1 MKTQV
6 ITVPDVLT
14 SIECETICNYCS
26 HKCQPSKVGSTG
38 HILES
43 KPGSTNTEIRHS
55 MNSFITHN
63 DTKLS
68 NIMRK
73 VADCLVQVSAH
84 AFDFPINYIE
94 PIQYSEYT
102 EGMYYNEHCDCGESI
117 EYDRDIS
124 ASVFLSPRENYKGG
138 NLSFPSKEGN
148 TLEVNEKQG
157 SMSIFPS
164 MMIHKVNKVKSGK
177 RSSLVLWSRRPAYNP
192 QSVSLQ
198 NYGVVS

>member
-1 MKTQV
+1 MLMKV
-6 ITVPDVLT
+6 VTVPNVLT
-14 SIECETICNYCS
+14 STECEIICDYCS
-26 HKCQPSKVGSTG
+26 PKCFSSKVG
-38 HILES
+38 
-43 KPGSTNTEIRHS
+43 GSTTTNIEIRHS

-68 NIMRK
+68 NIIRK
-73 VADCLVQVSAH
+73 VADCLVQVSAD

-102 EGMYYNEHCDCGESI
+102 EGMYYNKHCDCGESI

-124 ASVFLSPRENYKGG
+124 ASVFLSPRENYEGG
-138 NLSFPSKEGN
+138 NLSFPSKEG

-164 MMIHKVNKVKSGK
+164 MMVHKVNKVKSGK
-177 RSSLVLWSRRPAYNP
+177 RSSLVLWSRRP
-192 QSVSLQ
+192 SMRKL
-198 NYGVVS
+198 